1 VHVHEA
7 RNDDFVARRE
17 VLRVVRDANFVA
29 MAHLRDLAVFH
40 HNHAVKNFFVRSE
53 DAAGVNGG
61 RGHGSF
67 MLPEL
72 AAKNTSEPCILF
84 LLRYNHGARKIQSE
98 WNGRRF
104 GGICM
109 AYDKRYVAQK
119 RQRRRRKTAKAKM
132 HLYEQGKLPH
142 DKLPALAKK
151 FLSRKTRALKRA
163 S

>member
-1 VHVHEA
+1 
-7 RNDDFVARRE
+7 
-17 VLRVVRDANFVA
+17 
-29 MAHLRDLAVFH
+29 
-40 HNHAVKNFFVRSE
+40 
-53 DAAGVNGG
+53 
-61 RGHGSF
+61 

-72 AAKNTSEPCILF
+72 GVKNTGEPCIIF
-84 LLRYNHGARKIQSE
+84 LLRYNHGARKIQRK
-98 WNGRRF
+98 WDCGRL

-163 S
+163 G